1 MNQIVHWVGIDV
13 SKAQLDGHIR
23 PTAAAF
29 QVSNT
34 EAGIATLVQRLQQL
48 QPVLVVMEA
57 TGGLETPAAAALGAA
72 QIPVAVVNPRQARDF
87 AKATGKLAKTD
98 AIDAQVLAHFAEA
111 VQPEVRPIANEES
124 QQLAELVTRRRQ
136 IVEMLTAEKNRLGT
150 VRSAMQQEIEAHIA
164 WLEDRLEALEAQLKQ
179 SIEQSS
185 LWLARVNLLQSV
197 PGVGAVLSSTL
208 LVNLPE
214 LGTLTH
220 KQISSLV
227 GVAPLNRDS
236 GKKRGQRMI
245 WGGRA
250 QVRAAL
256 YMATLASTR
265 YSPIIKTFYE
275 RLCAK
280 GKLKKVAL
288 TACMHKLLIILNAMA
303 KTGVPWRPDVA
314 EKA

>member
-1 MNQIVHWVGIDV
+1 MNSTVYWIGIDV

-23 PTAAAF
+23 PTAEAF
-29 QVSNT
+29 QVPNT
-34 EAGIATLVQRLQQL
+34 EAGIAVLIERLQSL
-48 QPVLVVMEA
+48 RPTLVVMEA
-57 TGGLETPAAAALGAA
+57 TGGLETPAAAALGLA
-72 QIPVAVVNPRQARDF
+72 QIPVAVVNPRQVRDF

-111 VQPEVRPIANEES
+111 VQPPVRPLAKEEA
-124 QQLAELVTRRRQ
+124 QQLAEVVGRRGQ

-150 VRSAMQQEIEAHIA
+150 VRGPMQQDIQAHIT
-164 WLEDRLEALEAQLKQ
+164 WLEARLAALEAQLKQ
-179 SIEQSS
+179 SIEQSP

-236 GKKRGQRMI
+236 GKKRGQRAI
-245 WGGRA
+245 WGGRS

-256 YMATLASTR
+256 YMSALAATR
-265 YSPIIKTFYE
+265 YNPVIKTFYE

-288 TACMHKLLIILNAMA
+288 TACMHKRLIILNAMVRNGLPWQA
-303 KTGVPWRPDVA
+303 KGA
-314 EKA
+314 EEA